1 MIYRHNGIQN
11 RGIFFHYRKKI
22 TLTKRKGMQKMR
34 KTTGNAEA
42 GVKRKAQTNARR
54 ARRSHSR
61 PIAAAVLLLFMLCAG
76 SVGVYASFGSG
87 VAVIASEVGVVKT
100 GLGGQKIRFSDTDI
114 KCALGI
120 TEFNSVTVTSLPSST
135 EGTLTLAGRRVREG
149 QTIKRKNIGA
159 LVFTAASDDVAE
171 VSFTARVNGHASDLP
186 ITFTVRYADR
196 INYAPTAVECAA
208 LTTQAEIPVFGRME
222 ASDPEGDELEY
233 VIVSFPTNGSITLLD
248 KNDGSYKY
256 VPNAEFIG
264 TDSFCYAVRD
274 GYGNWSEAVR
284 VEIYTTKRLCETV
297 FADMTERAEY
307 NAAVAMSAL
316 GVMDGS
322 IIGQDRYFRPDDGV
336 TKAEFVAIAMQAA
349 GIKRDSSLKMS
360 FFDDN
365 DDINAA
371 LVGYVAT
378 AQRLGIIDGDL
389 TKAGLVFRPNDIITV
404 HEAAS
409 VMAAIMGLDGS
420 EEEAEYGNET
430 VPIYARADVTAMC
443 TLGIFDDD
451 AQSIDG
457 SAQVTRADT
466 AEFLYRM
473 IGR

>member
-1 MIYRHNGIQN
+1 
-11 RGIFFHYRKKI
+11 
-22 TLTKRKGMQKMR
+22 MR
-34 KTTGNAEA
+34 KPKRTAEVEKRESEQKSA
-42 GVKRKAQTNARR
+42 GK
-54 ARRSHSR
+54 ARRSPATH
-61 PIAAAVLLLFMLCAG
+61 IAAAVLLSFLLCTG
-76 SVGVYASFGSG
+76 GVSAFAYFGSG
-87 VAVIASEVGVVKT
+87 VAVIASEVSVVKT
-100 GLGGQKIRFSDTDI
+100 GLSGQKIRFADSDI

-120 TEFNSVTVTSLPSST
+120 TEFDSVTVTSLPSST
-135 EGTLTLAGRRVREG
+135 VGTLTLAGRRVREG

-159 LVFTAASDDVAE
+159 LVFTAANSDVAE
-171 VSFTARVNGHASDLP
+171 ASFTARVNGHASDMP

-208 LTTQAEIPVFGRME
+208 LSTQAEIPVWGRME

-248 KNDGSYKY
+248 KHDGSYKY
-256 VPNAEFIG
+256 VPSSGFVG

-284 VEIYTTKRLCETV
+284 VEISTTKRLCETV
-297 FADMTERAEY
+297 FADMTERSEY
-307 NAAVAMSAL
+307 NAAVAMSAM

-322 IIGQDRYFRPDDGV
+322 IIGQDKYFRPNDGV

-365 DDINAA
+365 DEINAA

-378 AQRLGIIDGDL
+378 AQRLGIIDGEL
-389 TKAGLVFRPNDIITV
+389 TKAGLILRPNDIITV

-409 VMAAIMGLDGS
+409 VMAAIMGLGGS
-420 EEEAEYGNET
+420 DEESEYGNET

-443 TLGIFDDD
+443 TMGIFDDD

-457 SAQVTRADT
+457 AAQVTRADT

-473 IGR
+473 ICR